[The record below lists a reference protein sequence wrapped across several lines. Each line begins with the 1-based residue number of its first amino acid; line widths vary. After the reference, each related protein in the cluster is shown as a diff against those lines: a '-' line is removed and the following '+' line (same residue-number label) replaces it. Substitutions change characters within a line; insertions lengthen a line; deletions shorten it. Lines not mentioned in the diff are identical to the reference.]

1 MEIIKES
8 NVIPYSSEKLYSH
21 IIDIDNYEQILKDE
35 IRSFDKLSENEF
47 KIKIGN
53 MPGINL
59 LLNELPEN
67 NEVKLSSNDGNLNFY
82 ILIKIDAIES
92 NSSKIKVQ
100 FVGNFSSMIEMMI
113 KKPLNAFIDS
123 LKNKIES
130 METGYIFLFSMCHYQ
145 LLQNYFS
152 Y

>member
-8 NVIPYSSEKLYSH
+8 NVIPYPSEKLYSH

-35 IRSFDKLSENEF
+35 IRSFDKLSEKEF

-53 MPGINL
+53 MPSINL
-59 LLNELPEN
+59 LLSELPDD
-67 NEVKLSSNDGNLNFY
+67 NEVKLSSNDSNLNFY

-130 METGYIFLFSMCHYQ
+130 ISF
-145 LLQNYFS
+145 
-152 Y
+152 

>member
-8 NVIPYSSEKLYSH
+8 NVIPYSSKKLYSY

-59 LLNELPEN
+59 LLSELPEN
-67 NEVKLSSNDGNLNFY
+67 NEVKLSSNDSNLNFY
-82 ILIKIDAIES
+82 ILIKIDAIEG

-123 LKNKIES
+123 LKNKIENIS
-130 METGYIFLFSMCHYQ
+130 F
-145 LLQNYFS
+145 
-152 Y
+152 

>member
-8 NVIPYSSEKLYSH
+8 NVIPYSSEKLYSF

-35 IRSFDKLSENEF
+35 IRSFDKLSEKEF

-59 LLNELPEN
+59 LLSERPDN
-67 NEVKLSSNDGNLNFY
+67 NEVKLSSNDSNLNFY
-82 ILIKIDAIES
+82 ILIKIDTIES

-130 METGYIFLFSMCHYQ
+130 ISF
-145 LLQNYFS
+145 
-152 Y
+152 

>member
-59 LLNELPEN
+59 LLSELPEN
-67 NEVKLSSNDGNLNFY
+67 NEVKLSSNDSNLNFY
-82 ILIKIDAIES
+82 ILIKIYAIES

-123 LKNKIES
+123 LKNKIENIS
-130 METGYIFLFSMCHYQ
+130 F
-145 LLQNYFS
+145 
-152 Y
+152 

>member
-35 IRSFDKLSENEF
+35 IRSFDKLSDNEF

-67 NEVKLSSNDGNLNFY
+67 NEVKLSSNDSNLNFY

-123 LKNKIES
+123 LKNKIENIS
-130 METGYIFLFSMCHYQ
+130 F
-145 LLQNYFS
+145 
-152 Y
+152 

>member
-35 IRSFDKLSENEF
+35 IRSFDKLSEKEF

-59 LLNELPEN
+59 LLSELPEN
-67 NEVKLSSNDGNLNFY
+67 NEVKLTSNDSNLNFY
-82 ILIKIDAIES
+82 IQIKIDAIES

-113 KKPLNAFIDS
+113 KKPLNTFIDS
-123 LKNKIES
+123 LKNKIENIS
-130 METGYIFLFSMCHYQ
+130 F
-145 LLQNYFS
+145 
-152 Y
+152 

>member
-53 MPGINL
+53 MPAINL

-67 NEVKLSSNDGNLNFY
+67 NEVKLSSNDSNLNFY

-123 LKNKIES
+123 LKNKIENIS
-130 METGYIFLFSMCHYQ
+130 F
-145 LLQNYFS
+145 
-152 Y
+152 

>member
-8 NVIPYSSEKLYSH
+8 NVIPYSSEKLYSY

-67 NEVKLSSNDGNLNFY
+67 NEVKLSSNDSNLNFY

-113 KKPLNAFIDS
+113 KKPLNTFIDS
-123 LKNKIES
+123 LKNKIENIS
-130 METGYIFLFSMCHYQ
+130 F
-145 LLQNYFS
+145 
-152 Y
+152 

>member
-59 LLNELPEN
+59 LLSELPEN
-67 NEVKLSSNDGNLNFY
+67 NEVKLSSNDSNLNFY
-82 ILIKIDAIES
+82 ILIKIDAIEN

-123 LKNKIES
+123 LKNKIENIS
-130 METGYIFLFSMCHYQ
+130 F
-145 LLQNYFS
+145 
-152 Y
+152 

>member
-59 LLNELPEN
+59 LLSELPEN

-123 LKNKIES
+123 LKNKIENIS
-130 METGYIFLFSMCHYQ
+130 L
-145 LLQNYFS
+145 
-152 Y
+152 

>member
-8 NVIPYSSEKLYSH
+8 NVIPYSSEKLYSY

-35 IRSFDKLSENEF
+35 IRSFDKLSEKEF

-59 LLNELPEN
+59 LLSELPDN
-67 NEVKLSSNDGNLNFY
+67 NEIKLSSNDSNLNFY
-82 ILIKIDAIES
+82 ILIKIDTIES

-123 LKNKIES
+123 LKNKIENIS
-130 METGYIFLFSMCHYQ
+130 F
-145 LLQNYFS
+145 
-152 Y
+152 

>member
-35 IRSFDKLSENEF
+35 IRSFDKLSDNEF

-53 MPGINL
+53 MPCINL
-59 LLNELPEN
+59 LLIELPEN
-67 NEVKLSSNDGNLNFY
+67 NEVKLSSNDSNLNFY

-123 LKNKIES
+123 LKNKIENIS
-130 METGYIFLFSMCHYQ
+130 I
-145 LLQNYFS
+145 
-152 Y
+152 

>member
-8 NVIPYSSEKLYSH
+8 NVIPYSSEKLYSY
-21 IIDIDNYEQILKDE
+21 IIDVDNYEQILKDE
-35 IRSFDKLSENEF
+35 IRSFDKLSEKEF

-59 LLNELPEN
+59 LLSELPDN
-67 NEVKLSSNDGNLNFY
+67 NEIKLSSNDSNLNLY
-82 ILIKIDAIES
+82 ILIKIDTIES

-123 LKNKIES
+123 LKNKIENIS
-130 METGYIFLFSMCHYQ
+130 F
-145 LLQNYFS
+145 
-152 Y
+152 

>member
-8 NVIPYSSEKLYSH
+8 NVIPYSSEKLYSY

-35 IRSFDKLSENEF
+35 IRSFDKLSEKEF

-59 LLNELPEN
+59 LLSELPDN
-67 NEVKLSSNDGNLNFY
+67 NEVKLSSNDNNLNFY
-82 ILIKIDAIES
+82 ILIKIDAIEN

-123 LKNKIES
+123 LKNKIENIS
-130 METGYIFLFSMCHYQ
+130 F
-145 LLQNYFS
+145 
-152 Y
+152 

>member
-1 MEIIKES
+1 MEIIKDS

-21 IIDIDNYEQILKDE
+21 IIDIDNYEQILKEE
-35 IRSFDKLSENEF
+35 IRSFDKLSDNEF

-67 NEVKLSSNDGNLNFY
+67 NEVKLSSNDSNLNFY

-123 LKNKIES
+123 LKNKIENIS
-130 METGYIFLFSMCHYQ
+130 F
-145 LLQNYFS
+145 
-152 Y
+152 

>member
-8 NVIPYSSEKLYSH
+8 NVIQYSSEKLYSH

-35 IRSFDKLSENEF
+35 IRSFDKLSEKEF

-53 MPGINL
+53 MPSINL
-59 LLNELPEN
+59 LLSELPDD
-67 NEVKLSSNDGNLNFY
+67 NEVKLSSNDSNLNFY

-123 LKNKIES
+123 LKNKIENIS
-130 METGYIFLFSMCHYQ
+130 F
-145 LLQNYFS
+145 
-152 Y
+152 

>member
-21 IIDIDNYEQILKDE
+21 IIDINNYEQILKDE
-35 IRSFDKLSENEF
+35 IRSFDKLSEKEF

-59 LLNELPEN
+59 LLSEFPEN
-67 NEVKLSSNDGNLNFY
+67 NEVKLSSTDSNLNFY

-100 FVGNFSSMIEMMI
+100 FVGNFSSMIEIMI

-123 LKNKIES
+123 LKNKIENIS
-130 METGYIFLFSMCHYQ
+130 F
-145 LLQNYFS
+145 
-152 Y
+152 

>member
-8 NVIPYSSEKLYSH
+8 NLIPYSSEKLYSH

-35 IRSFDKLSENEF
+35 IKSFNKLSEKEF

-59 LLNELPEN
+59 LLSELPDN
-67 NEVKLSSNDGNLNFY
+67 NEVKLSSNDSNLNFY

-123 LKNKIES
+123 LKNKIENIS
-130 METGYIFLFSMCHYQ
+130 L
-145 LLQNYFS
+145 
-152 Y
+152 

>member
-67 NEVKLSSNDGNLNFY
+67 NEVKLSSNDSNLNFY

-100 FVGNFSSMIEMMI
+100 FVGNFSSMIEMI
-113 KKPLNAFIDS
+113 IRKPLNAFIDS
-123 LKNKIES
+123 LKNKIENIS
-130 METGYIFLFSMCHYQ
+130 F
-145 LLQNYFS
+145 
-152 Y
+152 

>member
-59 LLNELPEN
+59 LLSELTEN
-67 NEVKLSSNDGNLNFY
+67 NEVKLSSNDSNLNFY

-123 LKNKIES
+123 LKNKIENIS
-130 METGYIFLFSMCHYQ
+130 F
-145 LLQNYFS
+145 
-152 Y
+152 

>member
-59 LLNELPEN
+59 LLNELPDN
-67 NEVKLSSNDGNLNFY
+67 NEVKLSSNDSNLNFY

-123 LKNKIES
+123 LKNKIENIS
-130 METGYIFLFSMCHYQ
+130 F
-145 LLQNYFS
+145 
-152 Y
+152 

>member
-8 NVIPYSSEKLYSH
+8 NVIPYSSEKLYSY

-59 LLNELPEN
+59 LLNELLEN
-67 NEVKLSSNDGNLNFY
+67 NEIKLSSNDSNLNFY

-123 LKNKIES
+123 LKNKIENIS
-130 METGYIFLFSMCHYQ
+130 F
-145 LLQNYFS
+145 
-152 Y
+152 

>member
-1 MEIIKES
+1 MEIIKQS
-8 NVIPYSSEKLYSH
+8 NVIPYPSGKLYSH

-35 IRSFDKLSENEF
+35 IRSFDKLSDKEF

-59 LLNELPEN
+59 SLSKLPDN
-67 NEVKLSSNDGNLNFY
+67 NEVKLSSVDSNLNFY

-92 NSSKIKVQ
+92 NSSRIKVH

-113 KKPLNAFIDS
+113 KKPLTAFIDS
-123 LKNKIES
+123 LKNKIENIS
-130 METGYIFLFSMCHYQ
+130 F
-145 LLQNYFS
+145 
-152 Y
+152 

>member
-59 LLNELPEN
+59 LLSELPEN
-67 NEVKLSSNDGNLNFY
+67 NEVNLSSNDSNLNFY

-92 NSSKIKVQ
+92 NSSKIKVVINTDPDAP
-100 FVGNFSSMIEMMI
+100 FFKSADYGIVGDAFEVVPELIEKL
-113 KKPLNAFIDS
+113 KKFKSLN
-123 LKNKIES
+123 N
-130 METGYIFLFSMCHYQ
+130 
-145 LLQNYFS
+145 
-152 Y
+152 

>member
-21 IIDIDNYEQILKDE
+21 IIDIDNYEQILKEE
-35 IRSFDKLSENEF
+35 IRSFDKLSDNEF

-59 LLNELPEN
+59 LLSELPEN
-67 NEVKLSSNDGNLNFY
+67 NEVKLSSNDSNLNFY

-123 LKNKIES
+123 LKNKIENIS
-130 METGYIFLFSMCHYQ
+130 F
-145 LLQNYFS
+145 
-152 Y
+152 

>member
-1 MEIIKES
+1 MEVIKES

-67 NEVKLSSNDGNLNFY
+67 NEVKLSSNDSNLNFY

-123 LKNKIES
+123 LKNKIENIS
-130 METGYIFLFSMCHYQ
+130 F
-145 LLQNYFS
+145 
-152 Y
+152 

>member
-8 NVIPYSSEKLYSH
+8 NLIPYSSEKLYSH

-35 IRSFDKLSENEF
+35 IRSFDKLSEKEF

-59 LLNELPEN
+59 LLNELSDN
-67 NEVKLSSNDGNLNFY
+67 NEVKLSSNDSNLNFY
-82 ILIKIDAIES
+82 ILIKIDTIES
-92 NSSKIKVQ
+92 NTSKIKVQ

-130 METGYIFLFSMCHYQ
+130 ISF
-145 LLQNYFS
+145 
-152 Y
+152 

>member
-21 IIDIDNYEQILKDE
+21 IVDIDNYEQILKDE
-35 IRSFDKLSENEF
+35 IRSFDKLSEKEF

-59 LLNELPEN
+59 LLSELPDN
-67 NEVKLSSNDGNLNFY
+67 NEIKLSSNDSNLNFY
-82 ILIKIDAIES
+82 ILIKIDTIES

-123 LKNKIES
+123 LKNKIENIS
-130 METGYIFLFSMCHYQ
+130 F
-145 LLQNYFS
+145 
-152 Y
+152 

>member
-8 NVIPYSSEKLYSH
+8 NVIPYPSEKLYSH

-35 IRSFDKLSENEF
+35 IRSFDKLSEKEF

-53 MPGINL
+53 MPSINL
-59 LLNELPEN
+59 LLSELPDD
-67 NEVKLSSNDGNLNFY
+67 NEVKLSSNDSNLNFY
-82 ILIKIDAIES
+82 ILIKIDDIES

-123 LKNKIES
+123 LKNKIENIS
-130 METGYIFLFSMCHYQ
+130 F
-145 LLQNYFS
+145 
-152 Y
+152 

>member
-21 IIDIDNYEQILKDE
+21 IIDINNYEQILKDE

-59 LLNELPEN
+59 LLSELPKN
-67 NEVKLSSNDGNLNFY
+67 NEVKLSSNDSNLNFY

-92 NSSKIKVQ
+92 DSSKIKVQ

-123 LKNKIES
+123 LKNKIENIS
-130 METGYIFLFSMCHYQ
+130 F
-145 LLQNYFS
+145 
-152 Y
+152 

>member
-67 NEVKLSSNDGNLNFY
+67 NEVKLSSNDSNLNFY

-113 KKPLNAFIDS
+113 KKPLNTFIDS
-123 LKNKIES
+123 LKNKIENIS
-130 METGYIFLFSMCHYQ
+130 F
-145 LLQNYFS
+145 
-152 Y
+152 

>member
-21 IIDIDNYEQILKDE
+21 IIDIDNYEKILKDE
-35 IRSFDKLSENEF
+35 IRSFDKLSEKEF

-53 MPGINL
+53 MPSINL
-59 LLNELPEN
+59 LLSELPDN
-67 NEVKLSSNDGNLNFY
+67 NEVKLSSNDSNLNFY
-82 ILIKIDAIES
+82 ILIKIDTIES
-92 NSSKIKVQ
+92 NTSKIKVQ

-123 LKNKIES
+123 LKNKIENIS
-130 METGYIFLFSMCHYQ
+130 F
-145 LLQNYFS
+145 
-152 Y
+152 

>member
-35 IRSFDKLSENEF
+35 IRSFDKLSEKEF

-53 MPGINL
+53 LPGINL
-59 LLNELPEN
+59 LLSESTNN
-67 NEVKLSSNDGNLNFY
+67 NEVKLSSNDSNLNFY
-82 ILIKIDAIES
+82 ILIKIDTVES

-113 KKPLNAFIDS
+113 KKPLNVFIDS

-130 METGYIFLFSMCHYQ
+130 ISF
-145 LLQNYFS
+145 
-152 Y
+152 

>member
-21 IIDIDNYEQILKDE
+21 IIDINNYEQILKDE

-67 NEVKLSSNDGNLNFY
+67 NEVKLSSNDSNLNFY

-113 KKPLNAFIDS
+113 KKTLNPFIDS
-123 LKNKIES
+123 LKNKIENIS
-130 METGYIFLFSMCHYQ
+130 F
-145 LLQNYFS
+145 
-152 Y
+152 

>member
-59 LLNELPEN
+59 LLRELPEN
-67 NEVKLSSNDGNLNFY
+67 NEVKLSSNDSNLNFY

-123 LKNKIES
+123 LKNKIENIS
-130 METGYIFLFSMCHYQ
+130 F
-145 LLQNYFS
+145 
-152 Y
+152 